1 MVDPPWEPESVELDV
16 AHEAEVASIA
26 AEIAQIASGGRVLP
40 GSILERRT
48 RCGRANCAC
57 HADPPKLHG
66 PYWQWTRKV
75 ANKTV
80 GRWFSGDQYDEYV
93 GWVDNDR
100 RLRELLSRLE
110 MLAVAVVESDRRTPR
125 RR

>member
-1 MVDPPWEPESVELDV
+1 MVDPPWEPEGVHLD
-16 AHEAEVASIA
+16 AEHATEARAIV
-26 AEIAQIASGGRVLP
+26 AEIAEIASSGRVLP

-48 RCGRANCAC
+48 RCGRQNCAC

-80 GRWFSGDQYDEYV
+80 GRWLSEEQRV
-93 GWVDNDR
+93 RLR
-100 RLRELLSRLE
+100 RLGRQRPAITGAARPPRGPWHRE
-110 MLAVAVVESDRRTPR
+110 A
-125 RR
+125 

>member
-1 MVDPPWEPESVELDV
+1 MVDLRGNLTSVHLPAE
-16 AHEAEVASIA
+16 HETEVNAIA
-26 AEIAQIASGGRVLP
+26 AEIAAIAATGRVLP

-57 HADPPKLHG
+57 HADTPKLHG

-80 GRWFSGDQYDEYV
+80 GRWLSEAQRDDYAS
-93 GWVDNDR
+93 WVDNDR
-100 RLRELLSRLE
+100 RMRELLGRLE
-110 MLAVAVVESDRRTPR
+110 ALGAMALEADERSVRRG
-125 RR
+125 